1 MKISLA
7 KLKFYIFIF
16 LIFLVIL
23 TSLILNSNGY
33 IRIWY
38 DYLKEM
44 PFGILLPLIY
54 ISLYIISSFFPLPLL
69 SILGASIFPFYE
81 AFILSIIGNI
91 IFFTLAFYMT
101 RWFGGEYARE
111 YEGGHPK
118 LKKFS
123 TTFNKNSFLYVFLL
137 RLTFIIPRQAVNTL
151 AGLSKMKFRNYIFA
165 SILGIIPVVSAS
177 ILLVNGYHMKE
188 SYLVVIS
195 LILLILFLILPYLLI
210 KELREYFK
218 KSKSG

>member
-1 MKISLA
+1 MKISLV

-16 LIFLVIL
+16 LTFLVIL

-33 IRIWY
+33 LLLLY
-38 DYLKEM
+38 DHFKE
-44 PFGILLPLIY
+44 LPLGIILPLAY
-54 ISLYIISSFFPLPLL
+54 LSLYIISSFFPLTLL

-81 AFILSIIGNI
+81 AFILAIVGDT

-101 RWFGGEYARE
+101 RWFGREYVRE
-111 YEGGHPK
+111 YEGNHPK

-123 TTFNKNSFLYVFLL
+123 TSFNKNSFLYVFLL
-137 RLTFIIPRQAVNTL
+137 RLTFIIPRQAINTL
-151 AGLSKMKFRNYIFA
+151 AGLSKMKFRNYILA
-165 SILGIIPVVSAS
+165 SILGITPVIFAS

-188 SYLVVIS
+188 SYLIVIS
-195 LILLILFLILPYLLI
+195 LILLGLFIILPYLLI

-218 KSKSG
+218 KR